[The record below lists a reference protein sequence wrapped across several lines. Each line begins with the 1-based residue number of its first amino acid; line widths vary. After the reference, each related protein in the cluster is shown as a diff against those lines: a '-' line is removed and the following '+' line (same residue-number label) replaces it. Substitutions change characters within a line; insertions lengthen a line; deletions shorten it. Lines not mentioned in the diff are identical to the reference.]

1 MTHWK
6 LFACALAGAWVSTA
20 LPAKGSDLPPAEMH
34 VYSVQQTERTITGT
48 VTDSHG
54 EPLPGVSVSVK
65 GTTRGTI
72 TDINGKYT
80 LKLPPPRVLN
90 PN

>member
-6 LFACALAGAWVSTA
+6 LFACALAGAWVGTA

-34 VYSVQQTERTITGT
+34 VYSVQQAERTITGT

-80 LKLPPPRVLN
+80 LKLPPPHGF
-90 PN
+90 